1 MPPAGH
7 GTARDSMAWC
17 MLRCRVAAVRVLCAC
32 TPHLY
37 KPLYPDNDYETCSL
51 DHLLCLSKYRETL
64 QSYATEEAA
73 RAGEQESEVG
83 LRCPHCR
90 RDCARL
96 QYSVRSAHSQYHHLP
111 KLFKNILSRDI
122 SFVNTSV
129 IRVYFA
135 RSHQDLLVAETN
147 LRWFQIFSK
156 YAEQSVG
163 VCDGCDGGERA
174 AAAVPRGAALAT
186 PLEPARATSRPP
198 RAPLVAPGR
207 PAPLYSHFPPTSK
220 IRYVDGSLVHPAS
233 NYVAFATTKG
243 RRKEA
248 GGGRSLSW
256 YLFVV
261 DAASEVWD
269 G

>member
-1 MPPAGH
+1 MPPARH

-64 QSYATEEAA
+64 QSYATQEAA
-73 RAGEQESEVG
+73 GAGEQESEVG

-147 LRWFQIFSK
+147 LRWFQIFSM
-156 YAEQSVG
+156 QSSQWVCVTG
-163 VCDGCDGGERA
+163 VT
-174 AAAVPRGAALAT
+174 AVSVLQLLYHAGPRL
-186 PLEPARATSRPP
+186 RHHWSR
-198 RAPLVAPGR
+198 RMRLVARRARRWSLLGAQPR
-207 PAPLYSHFPPTSK
+207 STLTSHRLLKFDISM
-220 IRYVDGSLVHPAS
+220 DH
-233 NYVAFATTKG
+233 
-243 RRKEA
+243 
-248 GGGRSLSW
+248 
-256 YLFVV
+256 
-261 DAASEVWD
+261 
-269 G
+269 